1 MMTTMSDITRCPFS
15 EENTKLLSQISPI
28 GWSVGLNVAVLAVEV
43 YYVSFPAGWV
53 DRYSRLKL
61 MIVDPVLHHIAF
73 SNGVA
78 RWSEL
83 KISAINAPAK
93 LVMKEA
99 AKFGLNYGF
108 AIAQN
113 NPVGGSKCFLTAARE
128 DREFTDA
135 ELKTCSSILANEI
148 DLFNGS
154 RNQGLTSAEIAVLKL
169 AAEGQAHAEIAEH
182 LDISKEAVK
191 KRLERAREKL
201 DAKNAVHACILA
213 QKQGLI

>member
-1 MMTTMSDITRCPFS
+1 MMTTMSDITLCPFS
-15 EENTKLLSQISPI
+15 EENNELLSQIAPI

-43 YYVSFPAGWV
+43 YYVSFPAAWV

-73 SNGVA
+73 SNGVT

-83 KISAINAPAK
+83 KIAAINAPAK

-148 DLFNGS
+148 GLLNDS
-154 RNQGLTSAEIAVLKL
+154 RSQGLTPAEIAVLKL
-169 AAEGQAHAEIAEH
+169 AAEGQAHAEIAEQ

-201 DAKNAVHACILA
+201 DTKNAVHACILA